1 MLCGGYALLSPR
13 PPQQIWPDYYCNPGI
28 CNRWP
33 SQFLVLL
40 YLRTAQ
46 AFSWQHAPGSHPPSL
61 FGAPVSCA
69 TVCDPSLLC
78 DSFLVAPAPGAK
90 PFFSRQTAS
99 VEQFLFVWRTI
110 SLCFLCFRFHNKH
123 SRDRPPQQISKC
135 SDGLFGVCMFITI
148 GPIRGRLVPSS
159 CKAREEAEA
168 EVDRVTGWSGVPQLK
183 CVQRA
188 LASPSTLRRRGFA
201 VVPIGAETRA
211 AIAPALRRWGAGND
225 FRFPPIIEN
234 PPPVAAWPHEYR
246 TGVRLA
252 LPSEA
257 LCCPRFLPRPKSGAR
272 AIITAYADLP

>member
-123 SRDRPPQQISKC
+123 SRDRPPQQISKTAF
-135 SDGLFGVCMFITI
+135 SRTNPQAGYELGDPSEVCARRRL
-148 GPIRGRLVPSS
+148 GPGPVNHYDPTRTLLRLV
-159 CKAREEAEA
+159 
-168 EVDRVTGWSGVPQLK
+168 
-183 CVQRA
+183 
-188 LASPSTLRRRGFA
+188 
-201 VVPIGAETRA
+201 
-211 AIAPALRRWGAGND
+211 
-225 FRFPPIIEN
+225 
-234 PPPVAAWPHEYR
+234 
-246 TGVRLA
+246 
-252 LPSEA
+252 
-257 LCCPRFLPRPKSGAR
+257 
-272 AIITAYADLP
+272 

>member
-123 SRDRPPQQISKC
+123 SRDRLGAHRERTLGMVRWGRARIV
-135 SDGLFGVCMFITI
+135 GG
-148 GPIRGRLVPSS
+148 GGRGRG
-159 CKAREEAEA
+159 
-168 EVDRVTGWSGVPQLK
+168 D
-183 CVQRA
+183 
-188 LASPSTLRRRGFA
+188 
-201 VVPIGAETRA
+201 
-211 AIAPALRRWGAGND
+211 GAG
-225 FRFPPIIEN
+225 
-234 PPPVAAWPHEYR
+234 AGWG
-246 TGVRLA
+246 GVVKA
-252 LPSEA
+252 Q
-257 LCCPRFLPRPKSGAR
+257 
-272 AIITAYADLP
+272 D

>member
-123 SRDRPPQQISKC
+123 SRDRPPQE
-135 SDGLFGVCMFITI
+135 
-148 GPIRGRLVPSS
+148 RLCVFLCQFPGFL
-159 CKAREEAEA
+159 AREFENALFPTTPADLGPRAEWTP
-168 EVDRVTGWSGVPQLK
+168 RGTQL
-183 CVQRA
+183 VA
-188 LASPSTLRRRGFA
+188 A
-201 VVPIGAETRA
+201 TRA
-211 AIAPALRRWGAGND
+211 GLKHGGN
-225 FRFPPIIEN
+225 
-234 PPPVAAWPHEYR
+234 
-246 TGVRLA
+246 A
-252 LPSEA
+252 LP
-257 LCCPRFLPRPKSGAR
+257 RH
-272 AIITAYADLP
+272 

>member
-123 SRDRPPQQISKC
+123 SRDRPPQQI
-135 SDGLFGVCMFITI
+135 LFR
-148 GPIRGRLVPSS
+148 RG
-159 CKAREEAEA
+159 
-168 EVDRVTGWSGVPQLK
+168 GQ
-183 CVQRA
+183 
-188 LASPSTLRRRGFA
+188 LRRTAPPPFRGLLGSKN
-201 VVPIGAETRA
+201 IGWGHRRA
-211 AIAPALRRWGAGND
+211 A
-225 FRFPPIIEN
+225 
-234 PPPVAAWPHEYR
+234 
-246 TGVRLA
+246 
-252 LPSEA
+252 S
-257 LCCPRFLPRPKSGAR
+257 
-272 AIITAYADLP
+272 